1 MIQYLT
7 FLRPEISCVCQYLTF
22 FRAEISCVCQYLTF
36 FRAEI
41 DSASCPISTNSS
53 VPMDDQLTL
62 LDGRVRFY
70 IFLFISLCGGLPALV
85 LAAWTLHQHRRLRI
99 QSSIFIITLLFN
111 DAVELLLIPFIV
123 AATASTTLPLCPLI
137 CPVFLCVRFLG
148 LYLHQMVALEGI
160 LGPKHPRCSALLSSV
175 PCYLV
180 LLTLTIVLAVTTVFA
195 THALHAVLFAVP
207 VVVMVTTSVLVCPV
221 NISSRHTAQRD
232 RPDCM
237 VLIVSLVTFLCF
249 YGPFLLTL
257 PLFHYNESLPF
268 LQLFPSPK
276 EFASV
281 WETMSLSVMSL
292 RVIADPLLCVLV
304 CRLPRMQLSQ
314 TGEASA

>member
-180 LLTLTIVLAVTTVFA
+180 LLTLTIVLAVATVFA
-195 THALHAVLFAVP
+195 YYARHVVLFVVP
-207 VVVMVTTSVLVCPV
+207 VVVMVTTSALVCSV
-221 NISSRHTAQRD
+221 NISSH
-232 RPDCM
+232 PDPM
-237 VLIVSLVTFLCF
+237 VVIVSLVSVLCL
-249 YGPFLLTL
+249 YGPCLLTL
-257 PLFHYNESLPF
+257 FF
-268 LQLFPSPK
+268 SPQFSSSPI

-292 RVIADPLLCVLV
+292 RVIVDPLLCVLV